1 MKRQLTDLVGILE
14 TCGSNPENWPPAT
27 RADMEA
33 YIASS
38 AEARQALAEAVEL
51 DLYLDSLREPAPAP
65 DLAEQILAD
74 LPARPARRARTTRRR
89 TILALPLA
97 AAAALVLWLGRPGTD
112 PASDLASLTNP
123 DATTSLVIEVD
134 SFDWEMPSDVLLH
147 VASLDPVSEGLEF
160 DCFYDEQG
168 CFDSTERRESSLMPT
183 SRNLT

>member
-1 MKRQLTDLVGILE
+1 MKRQLADLVGILE

-51 DLYLDSLREPAPAP
+51 DLCLDTLQESAPAP
-65 DLAEQILAD
+65 DLAERILAD
-74 LPARPARRARTTRRR
+74 LPARPTTRARTTRRGA
-89 TILALPLA
+89 ILALPLA
-97 AAAALVLWLGRPGTD
+97 AAAALMLWLGRPD
-112 PASDLASLTNP
+112 PASLPNPDTTASL
-123 DATTSLVIEVD
+123 AIEID

-147 VASLDPVSEGLEF
+147 VASLDPVSESPEF